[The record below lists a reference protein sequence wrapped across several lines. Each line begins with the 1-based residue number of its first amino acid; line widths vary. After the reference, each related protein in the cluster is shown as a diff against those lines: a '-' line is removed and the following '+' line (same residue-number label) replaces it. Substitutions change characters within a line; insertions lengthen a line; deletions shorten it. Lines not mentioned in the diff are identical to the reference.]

1 MTACTE
7 RQSAA
12 PNDGV
17 AGEGQKG
24 MPKEGTA

>member
-1 MTACTE
+1 MTDRTE

>member
-7 RQSAA
+7 RHRAA
-12 PNDGV
+12 PAAGV
-17 AGEGQKG
+17 AGEGRKG